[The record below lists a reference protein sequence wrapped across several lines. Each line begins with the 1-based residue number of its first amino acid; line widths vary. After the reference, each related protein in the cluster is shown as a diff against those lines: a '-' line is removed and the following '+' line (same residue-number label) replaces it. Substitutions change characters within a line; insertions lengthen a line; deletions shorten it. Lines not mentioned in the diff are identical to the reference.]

1 MLERLVEQ
9 NDRLIALQ
17 ERVGAKFSQA
27 TKQRMSTIATTVGES
42 CAQLRACADSMET
55 VAREFTDLL
64 GENTDTDRGVSPG
77 GSNVAQVSAQAPA
90 VGTEPVLDD
99 EFVRKLQTSV
109 TSTLDA
115 TSRALAMAARRE
127 ARAKGVSALATN

>member
-1 MLERLVEQ
+1 M
-9 NDRLIALQ
+9 
-17 ERVGAKFSQA
+17 
-27 TKQRMSTIATTVGES
+27 TVVAAGFCTES
-42 CAQLRACADSMET
+42 IWSR
-55 VAREFTDLL
+55 
-64 GENTDTDRGVSPG
+64 VSPG

-109 TSTLDA
+109 ASTLDA